1 MPLRLLTSLIF
12 LFMAGVLHANP
23 EPDIPV
29 QCAFAADGTVEV
41 SVEVDP
47 RCFTAEPMLERW
59 FMKVDLT
66 TQPPEALDALKQQVK
81 DALARWLRFETD
93 PVSAPLQPQWTLS
106 FTGLGGVEL
115 VQFDDPVVVKAVWK
129 LTLPPTVN
137 RWRVTAAKD
146 GRFSVVVRHRVH
158 GKEQPRTATLFPGES
173 SYWLDL
179 PEQ

>member
-1 MPLRLLTSLIF
+1 MPLRPLTSLVF
-12 LFMAGVLHANP
+12 LFTAGVLQANP

-29 QCAFAADGTVEV
+29 QCAFAAAGTVEV

-81 DALARWLRFETD
+81 EALAKWLRFETD
-93 PVSAPLQPQWTLS
+93 PALVMRPEWNLS

-115 VQFDDPVVVKAVWK
+115 VQFDAPVVVKAVWK
-129 LTLPPTVN
+129 LTLPPAVK
-137 RWRVTAAKD
+137 RWRVAAAKD
-146 GRFSVVVRHRVH
+146 GRFSVIVRHRVH
-158 GKEQPRTATLFPGES
+158 GKELPRIATLFPGES

-179 PEQ
+179 PER